1 LARYLAIDWDHQ
13 QLYVVAGTIRGGT
26 ARIDKAVVW
35 QEQQVPNPAEAE
47 ALGKLLR
54 ERLKDAGISPAPVL
68 ACVGRD
74 RVILKDLRYPAVP
87 DAEEPGVV
95 RFQAVKE
102 LTEPPD
108 EVVIDY
114 ARVGNGDGERR
125 ALALIARREL
135 VDAYRNLCKGGGLR
149 LATFTPR
156 AFGMAASLDHA
167 LGSGPL
173 TPAPEPPD
181 AAVAVVA
188 LGERWGEFGVVREGE
203 LLFARSVDP
212 GPGLAGEVR
221 RNLAVYA
228 GQAPQQPIRA
238 VYVAGGSEQAS
249 LRERLRDMLDLPVHS
264 FDPFAGAERPD
275 LPHAGRGGF
284 AGAAGLLHAF
294 AESAE
299 LPINFIQPR
308 EPKPVRDPNQR
319 RLAFGVALAASVL
332 VAGVAYCYMQFS
344 ALDRQVADQA
354 RRNMELDSLLQT
366 LEVDATK
373 YKALADW
380 DRKGV
385 VALDELYE
393 TAVYLPNPSQIQL
406 TTFALTPRDDTKD
419 KHVARMTLEGIMA
432 RDSKLANKLLDGLIT
447 GNAYRRLDSY
457 KSDEQRGPNV
467 GVFSGF
473 NLKFTGVVDVEKP
486 PPAQYSERL
495 PDVVRDLGGE
505 Q

>member
-1 LARYLAIDWDHQ
+1 LARYLAIDWDHR
-13 QLYVVAGTIRGGT
+13 QLHVVAATIRGGA

-35 QEQQVPNPAEAE
+35 QEEQVPNPAEAE

-54 ERLKDAGISPAPVL
+54 ERLKDAGIAPAPVL

-74 RVILKDLRYPAVP
+74 RVILKDLHYPAVP

-102 LTEPPD
+102 LTDPPD

-114 ARVGNGDGERR
+114 ARIGNGAGERR

-135 VDAYRNLCKGGGLR
+135 VEAYRNLCKGAGLK
-149 LATFTPR
+149 LAAFTPR
-156 AFGMAASLDHA
+156 AFGLAASLGHV

-181 AAVAVVA
+181 GVVAVVA
-188 LGERWGEFGVVREGE
+188 LGERWGEFGVVRDGE
-203 LLFARSVDP
+203 LLFARSVDV

-238 VYVAGGSEQAS
+238 LYVAGGSEQAT

-275 LPHAGRGGF
+275 LPHLGRGGF
-284 AGAAGLLHAF
+284 AGAVGLLHAW
-294 AESAE
+294 ADSAA
-299 LPINFIQPR
+299 LPINFVKPR

-319 RLAFGVALAASVL
+319 RLAFGTALAASL
-332 VAGVAYCYMQFS
+332 LLAAVAYCYLQYS
-344 ALDRQVADQA
+344 ALDRQVSAQV
-354 RRNMELDSLLQT
+354 RRNAELESLVQS

-380 DRKGV
+380 DRRGV

-393 TAVYLPNPSQIQL
+393 TAVHLPDPSRIQL
-406 TTFALTPRDDTKD
+406 TAFAITPTPDAKD
-419 KHVARMTLEGIMA
+419 KHVVRMTLEGIMA
-432 RDSKLANKLLDGLIT
+432 RDPKLADKMLDGLIS

-457 KSDEQRGPNV
+457 KSDDNRLGL
-467 GVFSGF
+467 GGFTGF

-486 PPAQYSERL
+486 PPDKYEGRL
-495 PDVVRDLGGE
+495 PEMVRDQGGD